1 MVSVNDLGQPVG
13 GRLVGWRVPAHP
25 PWRELAG
32 NRVRLEPLAAER
44 HAASL
49 HAANR
54 LDSRGQNWTYLGY
67 GPFAEVDDYAAWID
81 TYCRGPDPLFYAIVE
96 QDSDL
101 ATGVASYLRITPPSG
116 TIEIGHINFSPRL
129 QRTAGATEAIYLL
142 LRQAF
147 DLGYRRCEWKC
158 DALNSASR
166 AAALRLGLSFEGIH
180 RQAAVVKGRN
190 RDTAWYAAIDR
201 EWPALAVAFERWLDS
216 SNFDS
221 TGRQRPSLSVLTR
234 QARRVVMAAD
244 DPLGDLTD
252 RLLPP

>member
-13 GRLVGWRVPAHP
+13 ERLAGWRVPAHP
-25 PWRELAG
+25 PRRELAG
-32 NRVRLEPLAAER
+32 DRVRLELLAAER

-54 LDSRGQNWTYLGY
+54 LDSRGRNWTYLGY

-81 TYCRGPDPLFYAIVE
+81 TNCGGPDPLFYAIVE

-101 ATGVASYLRITPPSG
+101 AMGVASYLRIAPPSG

-166 AAALRLGLSFEGIH
+166 AAALRFGLSFEGIF
-180 RQAAVVKGRN
+180 RQAAVVRGRN

-201 EWPALAVAFERWLDS
+201 EWPSLAAAFGRWLDS

-221 TGRQRPSLSVLTR
+221 AGRQRLSLSALTR

-244 DPLGDLTD
+244 DPLCDVPD
-252 RLLPP
+252 RLPPP